1 MTQSIQPPSTEVID
15 TAEKFAFQA
24 GSATRSALPGDSNT
38 TRTRP
43 AVRPGT
49 PQWTSLLER
58 IAEGA
63 ADRERTRTPPHDVI
77 GWLRE
82 AGVGRLR
89 LPVEDG
95 GAGLSVPELFAALID
110 LAEADSSVPHILRT
124 HFWFTEQHLQSRHD
138 PAFRARLKLA
148 TDDKF
153 VGNGFSE
160 QSKQPVGLFF
170 DTAFTVEGDGY
181 RLNGKKYYSTGSIYS
196 DYTQIWAAAPG
207 GRIAGAVI
215 PVDREGVSI
224 LDDWDGFGQR
234 LTGTGTTLLDNVR
247 VEADEF
253 FDLGEPEGEP
263 VPGYQGAFL
272 QLFLQAVTAG
282 ILRSVRNDAV
292 ALLQRRA
299 RNYSHGGAHGPT
311 QDRQVLQVVGEISA
325 DVFAAEAIVL
335 RAAEAIQNAVDSVV
349 DGVPTAEAAG
359 AAQLA
364 AAQAKVAI
372 DRFSSTTAAKLFDVG
387 GTSAT
392 QSVHNLDRHWRNIR
406 TISTHNPTFLK
417 ASAVGDHLVSGV
429 GFPANAYF

>member
-1 MTQSIQPPSTEVID
+1 MTTTTQAPTAVI
-15 TAEKFAFQA
+15 
-24 GSATRSALPGDSNT
+24 
-38 TRTRP
+38 
-43 AVRPGT
+43 RPGT
-49 PQWTSLLER
+49 PEWAALLER

-63 ADRERTRTPPHDVI
+63 AERERHRIAPHEII
-77 GWLRE
+77 GWLKE

-89 LPVEDG
+89 IPVEDG

-124 HFWFTEQHLQSRHD
+124 HFWFVEQHLQASND
-138 PAFRARLKLA
+138 PAFRDRLALA
-148 TDDKF
+148 VEGNL

-160 QSKQPVGLFF
+160 QSRKPVGLYF

-181 RLNGKKYYSTGSIYS
+181 RLNGTKFYSTGSIYS

-234 LTGTGTTLLDNVR
+234 LTGTGTTQLDNVR
-247 VEADEF
+247 VEAGEF
-253 FDLGEPEGEP
+253 FDLGEPDPAEP
-263 VPGYQGAFL
+263 TPGYQGAFL

-282 ILRSVRNDAV
+282 VLRSVRNDAV
-292 ALLQRRA
+292 ALLRRRA
-299 RNYSHGGAHGPT
+299 RNYSHAGSPQGPA

-335 RAAEAIQNAVDSVV
+335 RAAEAIQAAADSVV
-349 DGVPTAEAAG
+349 DGVPAAEAAD

-372 DRFSSTTAAKLFDVG
+372 DRFSYATAAKLFDVG

-392 QSVHNLDRHWRNIR
+392 QAVNNLDRHWRNVR

-417 ASAVGDHLVSGV
+417 ASAVGDHLVNDA